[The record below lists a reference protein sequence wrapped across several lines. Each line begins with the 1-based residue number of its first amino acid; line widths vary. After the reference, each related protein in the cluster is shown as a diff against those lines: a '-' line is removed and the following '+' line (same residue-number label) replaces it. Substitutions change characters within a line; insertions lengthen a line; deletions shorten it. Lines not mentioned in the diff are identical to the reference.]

1 MRAYKPT
8 RKNDL
13 FAPPSRRER
22 FGRGL
27 FIYSLSLA
35 LAVIWSYVLHLL
47 ARVF

>member
-1 MRAYKPT
+1 MNSCKPT

-35 LAVIWSYVLHLL
+35 LAIIWGHVLHLL
-47 ARVF
+47 AEVL